1 MGHPTDVASLWEAQ
15 ALGWGRNV
23 HPGLLVAQRLT
34 GARQK
39 WEGPHLCSPTLPP
52 SRQAARA
59 SLEHVS
65 PKHTHIS
72 TQKTLVSPCLAP
84 HLSLPGRREG
94 WRASNGDGGR
104 FESEI
109 GASGR
114 GQGRRCQN
122 GEPLQGRRRGREEAG
137 RKMGARQASS
147 PSSRLQ
153 KGKETGSR
161 PGGRA
166 PGGTGQ
172 TRARRHPALPHPPPQ
187 ASKWRLAA
195 AAARLCPGMGWGVAG
210 RQGAKP
216 NATSLGMVVASP
228 QCRPHQPESRA
239 LMPGALRVEKEG
251 GRAGTGGPADKA
263 RSPQAVGSSPRPYK
277 DGAAWHCQGDGA
289 LVKINRPAPGKL
301 NQGAQVEVPLWA
313 ASCPTPPP
321 SAEWQ
326 G

>member
-1 MGHPTDVASLWEAQ
+1 MGGSTS
-15 ALGWGRNV
+15 
-23 HPGLLVAQRLT
+23 
-34 GARQK
+34 
-39 WEGPHLCSPTLPP
+39 SLPP
-52 SRQAARA
+52 FPAAPLCHPLGRRHELPW
-59 SLEHVS
+59 SMCPLS
-65 PKHTHIS
+65 THIS
-72 TQKTLVSPCLAP
+72 TQKPLVPPCLAP

-109 GASGR
+109 GTSGR

-153 KGKETGSR
+153 KGNEKSS
-161 PGGRA
+161 PGPFREQAWGTSPRWHRTDKGQEA
-166 PGGTGQ
+166 PS
-172 TRARRHPALPHPPPQ
+172 ASPPPPQ
-187 ASKWRLAA
+187 APKWRLAA

-228 QCRPHQPESRA
+228 QCRPHQPPSRA
-239 LMPGALRVEKEG
+239 LMPGALRVEREG
-251 GRAGTGGPADKA
+251 GPAGTGGPADKA

-277 DGAAWHCQGDGA
+277 DGAAWHCQGDG
-289 LVKINRPAPGKL
+289 
-301 NQGAQVEVPLWA
+301 LW
-313 ASCPTPPP
+313 
-321 SAEWQ
+321 
-326 G
+326 